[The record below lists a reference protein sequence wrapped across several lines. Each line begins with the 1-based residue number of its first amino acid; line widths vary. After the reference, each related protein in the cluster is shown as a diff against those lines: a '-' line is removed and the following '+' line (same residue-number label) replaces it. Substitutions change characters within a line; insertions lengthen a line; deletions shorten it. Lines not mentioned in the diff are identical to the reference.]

1 MVRAPTE
8 LSAEDIGGIAD
19 ACRARR
25 GEGAGFK
32 PSEDV
37 PGFPYRDVP
46 GFCAAADLDAIRGHD
61 HVLIPGQCVGSEP
74 VEGDGEPLDE
84 KIGRLTAGIG
94 DWLYRP
100 PGLQHRHDRTAGMS
114 LPAAGSAVRSR
125 LFRFLLAPM
134 RGTAPAGTL
143 VTWRGPGS

>member
-19 ACRARR
+19 ACHAWR

-37 PGFPYRDVP
+37 PGFR
-46 GFCAAADLDAIRGHD
+46 AAADLDAIRDHN

-94 DWLYRP
+94 
-100 PGLQHRHDRTAGMS
+100 G
-114 LPAAGSAVRSR
+114 
-125 LFRFLLAPM
+125 
-134 RGTAPAGTL
+134 
-143 VTWRGPGS
+143 

>member
-19 ACRARR
+19 ACHAWAARAPASNRLRTSPASGRR
-25 GEGAGFK
+25 AC
-32 PSEDV
+32 
-37 PGFPYRDVP
+37 P
-46 GFCAAADLDAIRGHD
+46 GFCAAADLDAIRGHT

-94 DWLYRP
+94 
-100 PGLQHRHDRTAGMS
+100 G
-114 LPAAGSAVRSR
+114 
-125 LFRFLLAPM
+125 
-134 RGTAPAGTL
+134 
-143 VTWRGPGS
+143 

>member
-19 ACRARR
+19 ACHAWR

-37 PGFPYRDVP
+37 PGFRLGGVP
-46 GFCAAADLDAIRGHD
+46 GFCAAADLDAIRGHT

-94 DWLYRP
+94 
-100 PGLQHRHDRTAGMS
+100 G
-114 LPAAGSAVRSR
+114 
-125 LFRFLLAPM
+125 
-134 RGTAPAGTL
+134 
-143 VTWRGPGS
+143 